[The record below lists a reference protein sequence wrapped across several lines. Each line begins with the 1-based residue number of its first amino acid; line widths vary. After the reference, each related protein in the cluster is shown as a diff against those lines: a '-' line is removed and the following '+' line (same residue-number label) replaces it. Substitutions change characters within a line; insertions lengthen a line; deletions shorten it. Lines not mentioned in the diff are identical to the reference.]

1 MNRTTPMKKEDDVRE
16 TPPELF
22 AARAALVRE
31 GYFTLDACATH
42 KNTKVPSHYYTEG
55 GLWRARG
62 VDGEPEC
69 LDMNTDGLRGAWRG
83 RVWVNPPFSDL
94 WTWVDKC
101 WRACACDAAGLLEL
115 IDFLMPATRCEQEG
129 WQEWVE
135 PFRDGRAELVP
146 GWRLDTTFLA
156 GRQHFLKD
164 GKPIMSE
171 PKISKRTGMPLKA
184 TRSAPKFGCVMLT
197 WTRVPTNLTTPQPV
211 LP

>member
-1 MNRTTPMKKEDDVRE
+1 MNRHKPIDAESDVRE
-16 TPPELF
+16 TQPELF
-22 AARAALVRE
+22 AARAALH
-31 GYFTLDACATH
+31 GPFDLDACATH
-42 KNTKVPSHYYTEG
+42 ENAKCARYFTEDG
-55 GLWRARG
+55 YFGLDPDG
-62 VDGEPEC
+62 FEHFNLKVDGLTGE
-69 LDMNTDGLRGAWRG
+69 WHG
-83 RVWVNPPFSDL
+83 RVFVNPPFSNL
-94 WTWVDKC
+94 WTWVEKC
-101 WRACACDAAGLLEL
+101 WRECAEDRVDL
-115 IDFLMPATRCEQEG
+115 IDFLMPATRCEQGG